1 MSWMEWMDQ
10 RTDEDVQRE
19 ERAEA
24 DALAGFQLYT
34 GDYYEEDERDDTEN
48 GGVSPLAPG
57 LQFRPDLKT
66 GNAHAPPVLHQHPHA
81 HPEAVQ
87 AAGHPHGGG
96 VGSAGGAVEVVFA
109 GDDLSVPSC
118 SDEDEEYDF
127 DDF

>member
-1 MSWMEWMDQ
+1 MEWMEQ

-19 ERAEA
+19 EQAEA
-24 DALAGFQLYT
+24 DALAGFELYT
-34 GDYYEEDERDDTEN
+34 GDYFEEDERDDGED
-48 GGVSPLAPG
+48 GGNSPLAPG

-66 GNAHAPPVLHQHPHA
+66 GNAHAPPVLHQHPHQ
-81 HPEAVQ
+81 HPTEVKQ
-87 AAGHPHGGG
+87 PQGQQHGGS